1 MIKLLIT
8 LFVLLTLF
16 IFFKKSKFFVN
27 KNSINTIN
35 NSSNYGEIKKE
46 YLIECKLNN
55 EIIDRSIR
63 DSERQCYYKCD
74 EDDIIRVD
82 TSIEYIC
89 QPFILEKR

>member
-1 MIKLLIT
+1 MIKFLIT
-8 LFVLLTLF
+8 LLVLLTLF

-27 KNSINTIN
+27 KDSINTI

-55 EIIDRSIR
+55 EIIDRSIK

-82 TSIEYIC
+82 TSIEYVC

>member
-1 MIKLLIT
+1 MIKFLIT
-8 LFVLLTLF
+8 LLVLLTLF

-27 KNSINTIN
+27 KDSINTI

>member
-1 MIKLLIT
+1 MIKFLIT
-8 LFVLLTLF
+8 LLVLLTLF

-27 KNSINTIN
+27 KDNINTIK
-35 NSSNYGEIKKE
+35 SSNYGEIKKE

-82 TSIEYIC
+82 TSIEYVC

>member
-1 MIKLLIT
+1 MIKFLIT
-8 LFVLLTLF
+8 LLVLLTLF

-27 KNSINTIN
+27 KDSINTIK
-35 NSSNYGEIKKE
+35 SSNYGEIKKE

-74 EDDIIRVD
+74 EDNIIRVN
-82 TSIEYIC
+82 TSIEYVC

>member
-1 MIKLLIT
+1 MIKFLIT
-8 LFVLLTLF
+8 LLVLLTLF

-27 KNSINTIN
+27 KDSINTI

-74 EDDIIRVD
+74 EDDMIRVD
-82 TSIEYIC
+82 TSIEYVC

>member
-27 KNSINTIN
+27 KDSINTI

-82 TSIEYIC
+82 TSIEYVC

>member
-1 MIKLLIT
+1 MIKFLIT
-8 LFVLLTLF
+8 LLLLLALF

-27 KNSINTIN
+27 KDSINTI

-46 YLIECKLNN
+46 YLIECKLSN

-82 TSIEYIC
+82 TSIEYVC

>member
-1 MIKLLIT
+1 MIKFLIT
-8 LFVLLTLF
+8 LLLLLTIF

-27 KNSINTIN
+27 KDSINTI

-46 YLIECKLNN
+46 YIIECKLNN

-82 TSIEYIC
+82 TSIEYVC

>member
-1 MIKLLIT
+1 MIKFLIT
-8 LFVLLTLF
+8 LLVLLTLF

-27 KNSINTIN
+27 KNSININ

-46 YLIECKLNN
+46 YLIECKLYN

-82 TSIEYIC
+82 TSIEYVC

>member
-1 MIKLLIT
+1 MIKFLIT
-8 LFVLLTLF
+8 LLLLLTLF

-27 KNSINTIN
+27 KDSINTIK
-35 NSSNYGEIKKE
+35 SSNYGEIKKE

-82 TSIEYIC
+82 TSIEYVC

>member
-1 MIKLLIT
+1 MIKFLIT
-8 LFVLLTLF
+8 LLLLLTLF
-16 IFFKKSKFFVN
+16 IFFKKSKFFLN
-27 KNSINTIN
+27 KDSINTIK
-35 NSSNYGEIKKE
+35 SSNYGEIKKE

-82 TSIEYIC
+82 TSIEYVC

>member
-1 MIKLLIT
+1 MIKFLIT
-8 LFVLLTLF
+8 LLVLLTLF

-27 KNSINTIN
+27 KDSINTIK
-35 NSSNYGEIKKE
+35 SSNYGEIKKE

-82 TSIEYIC
+82 ASIEYVC

>member
-1 MIKLLIT
+1 MIKFLIT
-8 LFVLLTLF
+8 LLVLLTLF

-27 KNSINTIN
+27 KDSINTIK
-35 NSSNYGEIKKE
+35 SSNYGEIKKE

-63 DSERQCYYKCD
+63 DSERQCFYKCD

-82 TSIEYIC
+82 TSIEYVC

>member
-1 MIKLLIT
+1 MIKFLIT
-8 LFVLLTLF
+8 LLLLLTLF

-27 KNSINTIN
+27 KDSINTI

-74 EDDIIRVD
+74 EDNIIRVD
-82 TSIEYIC
+82 TSIEYVC

>member
-1 MIKLLIT
+1 MIKFLIT
-8 LFVLLTLF
+8 LLVLLTLF

-27 KNSINTIN
+27 KDSINTIK
-35 NSSNYGEIKKE
+35 SSNYGEIKKE

-74 EDDIIRVD
+74 EDDMIRVD
-82 TSIEYIC
+82 TSIEYVC